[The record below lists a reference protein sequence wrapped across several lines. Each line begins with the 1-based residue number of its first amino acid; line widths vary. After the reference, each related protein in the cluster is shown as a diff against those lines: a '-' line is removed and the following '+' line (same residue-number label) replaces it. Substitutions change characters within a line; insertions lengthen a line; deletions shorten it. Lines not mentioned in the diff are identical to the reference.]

1 VLFNSYPFVFVFLPL
16 VLAGFTALTRWGT
29 PRAVRAFL
37 VAASLAFYAWWDW
50 RYLALI
56 VFSILLNFSLVS

>member
-1 VLFNSYPFVFVFLPL
+1 MLFNSYQFVFVFLPL

-29 PRAVRAFL
+29 PGPLRAFL

-50 RYLALI
+50 RYT
-56 VFSILLNFSLVS
+56 SHSP

>member
-1 VLFNSYPFVFVFLPL
+1 VVD
-16 VLAGFTALTRWGT
+16 